1 MKKAIYS
8 LGLGVIG
15 GAVGA
20 CLDIPLGWLLG
31 AMVANIA
38 ASMQG
43 ASLAIPQWL
52 RSIAF
57 IGLGAMLGT
66 AFSPELLDRVH
77 RWTVTMAGMLCYL
90 AIAIP
95 CAFYYGR
102 KVTGFDKL
110 TAAFSSIPGGLG
122 VMVILGASAGANPR
136 TTALAHTA
144 RLATI
149 LMVLP
154 FLLRQLTG
162 IDLDVTA
169 AANRP
174 IASLD
179 LANAGLFVSLAALGS
194 LIAKGLR
201 LPSPYL
207 LGPLILIASTQ
218 VTDLTDFA
226 IPIVFINVTQV
237 IIGAGIGTA
246 FSGAKPHELFKT
258 FMLSSGLTLLLLALV
273 ILFAYVFNVW
283 TGIGF
288 AALLLAFVPG
298 GLAEIG
304 MLALILNIDPVFV
317 ASHHAVRVLLIT
329 VTVPLLASRWL
340 KRQQQREKPTA

>member
-1 MKKAIYS
+1 MKKVIYS
-8 LGLGVIG
+8 LGLGAIG

-20 CLDIPLGWLLG
+20 YLDIPLGWLLG

-38 ASMQG
+38 ASMLG
-43 ASLAIPQWL
+43 ISLAIPQWL

-66 AFSPELLDRVH
+66 AFSPELLDRIH
-77 RWTVTMAGMLCYL
+77 QWTVTMAGMLCYL

-95 CAFYYGR
+95 CAFFYGR
-102 KVTGFDKL
+102 KVIGFDNL

-122 VMVILGASAGANPR
+122 VMVILGANAGANPR
-136 TTALAHTA
+136 ATALAHTA

-154 FLLRQLTG
+154 FLLGQLVG
-162 IDLDVTA
+162 IDLDGAA
-169 AANRP
+169 AANRLTTS
-174 IASLD
+174 ISLAD
-179 LANAGLFVSLAALGS
+179 AGLFTALAASGS
-194 LIAKGLR
+194 LIAKTVR

-207 LGPLILIASTQ
+207 LGPLILIASAQ
-218 VTDLTDFA
+218 MADLTDFA
-226 IPIVFINVTQV
+226 LPLEFVNVTQV

-246 FSGAKPHELFKT
+246 FSGAKPHELLKT
-258 FMLSSGLTLLLLALV
+258 FTLSSGLTLLLLALV

-340 KRQQQREKPTA
+340 KRQERRRQL

>member
-1 MKKAIYS
+1 MKKVIYS

-20 CLDIPLGWLLG
+20 YLNIPLGWLLG
-31 AMVANIA
+31 AMVANI
-38 ASMQG
+38 G
-43 ASLAIPQWL
+43 ASLQGVALAIPQWL

-66 AFSPELLDRVH
+66 AFEPELLDRIH
-77 RWTVTMAGMLCYL
+77 QWTVTMAGMLCYL

-95 CAFYYGR
+95 CAFIYGR
-102 KVTGFDKL
+102 KVTGFDNL

-122 VMVILGASAGANPR
+122 VMVILGASAGADPR

-154 FLLRQLTG
+154 FLLRQLIG

-169 AANRP
+169 AANKP
-174 IASLD
+174 TASIS
-179 LANAGLFVSLAALGS
+179 LADAGLFIALAASGS
-194 LIAKGLR
+194 LVAKTVR

-207 LGPLILIASTQ
+207 LGPLILIASAQ
-218 VTDLTDFA
+218 MADLTDFQ
-226 IPIVFINVTQV
+226 IPIEFVNVTQV

-258 FMLSSGLTLLLLALV
+258 FILSSGLTLLLLALV
-273 ILFAYVFNVW
+273 ILFAYVFNAW
-283 TGIGF
+283 TDVGF

-329 VTVPLLASRWL
+329 VTVPLLASRWV
-340 KRQQQREKPTA
+340 KRQQQREKPNA

>member
-8 LGLGVIG
+8 LGLGIIG

-20 CLDIPLGWLLG
+20 YLNIPLGWLLG
-31 AMVANIA
+31 AMVANIG

-43 ASLAIPQWL
+43 ASLAVPQWL
-52 RSIAF
+52 RSVAF
-57 IGLGAMLGT
+57 IALGAMLGT
-66 AFSPELLDRVH
+66 AFEPELLDRIH

-95 CAFYYGR
+95 CAFFYGR

-154 FLLRQLTG
+154 FLLRQLIG
-162 IDLDVTA
+162 IDLDVIV

-174 IASLD
+174 TTSISLAD
-179 LANAGLFVSLAALGS
+179 IGLFAALAASGS
-194 LIAKGLR
+194 LVAKTLR

-207 LGPLILIASTQ
+207 LGPLILIGGTQ
-218 VTDLTDFA
+218 VTNLTDFL
-226 IPIVFINVTQV
+226 IPIEFVNVIQV
-237 IIGAGIGTA
+237 IIGASIGTA
-246 FSGAKPHELFKT
+246 FSGGKPHELLKT

-288 AALLLAFVPG
+288 VVLFLAFIPG
-298 GLAEIG
+298 GLGEIG

-329 VTVPLLASRWL
+329 VTVPVVVSRWL
-340 KRQQQREKPTA
+340 KHQEPRGRK

>member
-1 MKKAIYS
+1 MKKVIYS
-8 LGLGVIG
+8 LGLGVVG
-15 GAVGA
+15 GGVGA
-20 CLDIPLGWLLG
+20 YLNIPLGWLLG
-31 AMVANIA
+31 AMVANIV

-43 ASLAIPQWL
+43 VSLGIPQWL

-95 CAFYYGR
+95 CAFFYGR
-102 KVTGFDKL
+102 KVIGFDKL

-154 FLLRQLTG
+154 FLLRQLVG

-169 AANRP
+169 AASRP
-174 IASLD
+174 TAPIGLADAGMFIA
-179 LANAGLFVSLAALGS
+179 LAASGALV
-194 LIAKGLR
+194 ATALR

-207 LGPLILIASTQ
+207 LGPLILIAGTQ
-218 VTDLTDFA
+218 MVDLTDFA
-226 IPIVFINVTQV
+226 IPIVFVNVTQV

-258 FMLSSGLTLLLLALV
+258 FMLSSGLTLLLLALA
-273 ILFAYVFNVW
+273 ILFAYVFNAW
-283 TGIGF
+283 THIGF

-329 VTVPLLASRWL
+329 VTVPLLTTRWI
-340 KRQQQREKPTA
+340 KRQQQRGQM